1 LTPPRDPDPAPNT
14 EAQTADGAAPAQSSV
29 PPAAWLLL
37 AGLTVAWGSMWPLL
51 KIALGDIPLFSLRAG
66 SAVGAAM
73 VLFAVAAASGI
84 ALAPKR
90 EERGKLVLC
99 ALVAVSAWFFLSAL
113 GVSLLPAGRA
123 ALLAYTMPLWALL
136 IGVIFLNERLT
147 LRRLLGVASGLAA
160 ILLFVQD
167 DLAAASGPENPDP
180 AFPAL
185 GIIVILGAALAW
197 SVGSTL
203 QKQFDFKTPLSTLVG
218 WQFLIGSVPL
228 AGVAV
233 MTDGIAWVATVSAEA
248 LLAALSVTLVSQAF
262 GLWCWYSILKLT
274 DMAFASI
281 AVLSVPLMTQVLSA
295 VLLGETFG
303 PVEAAGLALITLG
316 LATVLPLQGIAGRL
330 RRRRR

>member
-1 LTPPRDPDPAPNT
+1 MTPPRDHDPRLPTRERPAP
-14 EAQTADGAAPAQSSV
+14 GAAPPQATV

-66 SAVGAAM
+66 SAAGAAL

-84 ALAPKR
+84 ALAPRR

-136 IGVIFLNERLT
+136 IGVVFLNERLT

-160 ILLFVQD
+160 ILLFVYD
-167 DLAAASGPENPDP
+167 DLAATSDTAGSEAG
-180 AFPAL
+180 FPAL

-228 AGVAV
+228 AGIAV
-233 MTDGIAWVATVSAEA
+233 MTDGTAWVATVSAEA

-303 PVEAAGLALITLG
+303 PVEAVGLALITLG
-316 LATVLPLQGIAGRL
+316 LATVLPLQGLTGRL
-330 RRRRR
+330 RRRRG